1 MLPSL
6 RADILLG
13 KKYKYYDDEPLNCP
27 LTAFAGENDTVFQE
41 DQIRGWEKHTAEK
54 FTFRKVNGSHLFCR
68 DNKEE
73 LLEMLTEELQN
84 GSLE

>member
-13 KKYKYYDDEPLNCP
+13 KKYKYYDSEPLSCP
-27 LTAFAGENDTVFQE
+27 LTAFAGEKDTVFEE
-41 DQIRGWEKHTAEK
+41 DQIVEWKKHTSSE
-54 FTFRKVNGSHLFCR
+54 FRFRKVQGSHLFCR

-73 LLEMLTEELQN
+73 LLGMLNEELSN
-84 GSLE
+84 GTLT